1 MSGKSEV
8 RSFSILLTPGKSV
21 VRKDLEDVVRKI
33 VSGLERWGERR
44 PEFSKVPVVFRGTA
58 EPDLVIGVPKA
69 LGNAEAEW
77 KSFSRTLDAVVL
89 LPGNDASWD
98 SNLAD
103 VLQDP
108 SLNICAIL
116 RSDRLLR
123 GGETADPEEF
133 LVLEEVIKGAFRKWL
148 RKNGLKREEDISKE
162 VNWKASLSKSGMEP
176 GYTSL
181 FADSSTRRMALD
193 VKETILALKDQA
205 KLVEENRRHVAR
217 DSSPAGRDGVFSWME
232 RTWPSEKTRIPAIL
246 LLGESGTGKTLL
258 ARWIGSELLPGENN
272 FARVNISSFQ
282 KSLIDG
288 ELFGAVKGAY
298 TDLTRDTLGLFLSNV
313 GKTIFLD
320 EIGDMDSACQTRLLT
335 FLDDG
340 LVKPLG
346 WHGRSFAASIIVVA
360 ATNRP
365 VKEWIASGNNSFRED
380 LFYRF
385 DRVISLPPLRERK
398 RDMRL
403 LISLSLQE
411 EEVNPGFREGE
422 GIRKISLDAV
432 EALETMDFPGNFR
445 ELRIRLKRACSA
457 ARREGGTTLSLRH
470 LLN

>member
-1 MSGKSEV
+1 MSRKTEV
-8 RSFSILLTPGKSV
+8 QPFSVLLTPGKSV
-21 VRKDLEDVVRKI
+21 VRKELEDVVRKI
-33 VSGLERWGERR
+33 AGGLERWGERR
-44 PEFSKVPVVFRGTA
+44 PECSGIHVVFGGTSN
-58 EPDLVIGVPKA
+58 PDLVVGVPKT
-69 LGNAEAEW
+69 LRNAEAEW
-77 KSFSRTLDAVVL
+77 KSFSRAMDAVVL

-98 SNLAD
+98 SDLVD

-116 RSDRLLR
+116 RADRLL
-123 GGETADPEEF
+123 GEEGAPDPEEF
-133 LVLEEVIKGAFRKWL
+133 LLLEDVIKGAFRKWL
-148 RKNGLKREEDISKE
+148 RKNGQKEEDISKA
-162 VNWKASLSKSGMEP
+162 VNWKASLSVSGREH

-181 FADSSTRRMALD
+181 FADSSTRRMSLD

-205 KLVEENRRHVAR
+205 KLVEENRRQVGR
-217 DSSPAGRDGVFSWME
+217 NSLPEGRDGVFSWME
-232 RTWPSEKTRIPAIL
+232 GKWPSEKTRIPAIL

-258 ARWIGSELLPGENN
+258 ARWIGSQLLPGENN
-272 FARVNISSFQ
+272 FTRVNISSFQ

-298 TDLTRDTLGLFLSNV
+298 TDLTSDTLGLFLSNV

-346 WHGRSFAASIIVVA
+346 WHGRSFAAPVIVVA

-365 VKEWIASGNNSFRED
+365 VKEWIVSGNDSFRED

-398 RDMRL
+398 RDLRL

-411 EEVNPGFREGE
+411 EEVNPGYRKGE
-422 GIRKISLDAV
+422 GIRRISLDAV
-432 EALETMDFPGNFR
+432 EALEGMSFPGNFR

-457 ARREGGTTLSLRH
+457 ARREGGKTLSLRH
-470 LLN
+470 LLD